1 MGKKFTDFFKLNI
14 IKGDLGLWMIYF
26 FLCMISIVTMYSAS
40 SRLSFDTGRH
50 WVPLM
55 SHVGYLLIGF
65 CITVLVS
72 KIPCKYFKLVPIV
85 GIPVVV
91 VLLVYALFLKS
102 DLNESHSAHRWISLF
117 GVNFQPSELA
127 KTMLI
132 LATAV
137 ILSKLQKEEK
147 VQTKKGMKN
156 VVMATKGGYSKA
168 FTMIMWLAVI
178 ICGLIVPE
186 NFSTAMM
193 LALVI
198 FIMMIIGNVPRK
210 LLYRL
215 VGVMAILGALFVTV
229 LMITPDETLGKY
241 KRALTWKNRIQT
253 AVGIIDE
260 DVDSQ
265 EYKDKTWQEDM
276 SKVAIASSG
285 ITGVGVGNSVSRDF
299 LPHAESDFIYSIII
313 EEMGVAGAVFVL
325 LLFVML
331 IIRVGRVAQK
341 CDRFFPAFL
350 VIGLGLMMVIQA
362 LVNMSVAVGLMPVT
376 GQTLPLISHGGTSI
390 MIMSANFG
398 MILSISRY
406 ASKANGEK
414 KAVTKELKRPVIIET
429 GDVYSS
435 VGMV

>member
-1 MGKKFTDFFKLNI
+1 MGKKISDFFKLNI

-26 FLCMISIVTMYSAS
+26 LLCMISIVTMYSAS

-55 SHVGYLLIGF
+55 THIGYLVIGF
-65 CITVLVS
+65 VITVLVS
-72 KIPCKYFKLVPIV
+72 KIPCKYFKVVPLV
-85 GIPVVV
+85 GIPLVV
-91 VLLVYALFLKS
+91 VLLVYAFFLKS
-102 DLNESHSAHRWISLF
+102 DINESHSAHRWVSLF
-117 GVNFQPSELA
+117 GINFQPSELA

-147 VQTKKGMKN
+147 IQTKKGVKT
-156 VVMATKGGYSKA
+156 VVMATKGKYSKA
-168 FTMIMWLAVI
+168 FSMIMWLSLL

-193 LALVI
+193 LFLVI
-198 FIMMIIGNVPRK
+198 FIMMIIGNVPKK
-210 LLYRL
+210 LLYKL
-215 VGVMAILGALFVTV
+215 VGVMAIGGAVFVTV
-229 LMITPDETLGKY
+229 LMVTPDETLGKF
-241 KRALTWKNRIQT
+241 KRMLTWKNRIQT
-253 AVGIIDE
+253 AVGIIDV
-260 DVDSQ
+260 DKDSQ

-313 EEMGVAGAVFVL
+313 EEMGVAGGVFVL

-406 ASKANGEK
+406 ASKADAQRK
-414 KAVTKELKRPVIIET
+414 PVTKQIKRPAVIET
-429 GDVYSS
+429 NEMYSS

>member
-1 MGKKFTDFFKLNI
+1 MGKKIRDFFKLNI

-26 FLCMISIVTMYSAS
+26 LLCMISIVTMYSAS
-40 SRLSFDTGRH
+40 SRLSFETGRH

-55 SHVGYLLIGF
+55 THVGYLVIGF
-65 CITVLVS
+65 FITVLVS
-72 KIPCKYFKLVPIV
+72 KIPCKYFKVVPLI
-85 GIPVVV
+85 GIPLVTI
-91 VLLVYALFLKS
+91 LLIYAFFLKS
-102 DLNESHSAHRWISLF
+102 DINESHSAHRWVSLF
-117 GVNFQPSELA
+117 GINFQPSELA

-147 VQTKKGMKN
+147 VQTKKGMKT
-156 VVMATKGGYSKA
+156 VIMATKGSYSKA
-168 FTMIMWLAVI
+168 FRIILWLSLL

-193 LALVI
+193 LFLVI
-198 FIMMIIGNVPRK
+198 FIMMIIGNVPKK
-210 LLYRL
+210 LLYKL
-215 VGVMAILGALFVTV
+215 VAAMAIVGAVFITV
-229 LMITPDETLGKY
+229 LMVTPDETLGKF

-253 AVGIIDE
+253 AMGIIDV
-260 DVDSQ
+260 DKDSQ

-313 EEMGVAGAVFVL
+313 EEMGITGAVFVL

-406 ASKANGEK
+406 ASKANAEK
-414 KAVTKELKRPVIIET
+414 KTVTKQIKRPTVIET
-429 GDVYSS
+429 NEIYSS

>member
-1 MGKKFTDFFKLNI
+1 M
-14 IKGDLGLWMIYF
+14 
-26 FLCMISIVTMYSAS
+26 
-40 SRLSFDTGRH
+40 
-50 WVPLM
+50 
-55 SHVGYLLIGF
+55 
-65 CITVLVS
+65 
-72 KIPCKYFKLVPIV
+72 
-85 GIPVVV
+85 
-91 VLLVYALFLKS
+91 
-102 DLNESHSAHRWISLF
+102 
-117 GVNFQPSELA
+117 
-127 KTMLI
+127 
-132 LATAV
+132 
-137 ILSKLQKEEK
+137 
-147 VQTKKGMKN
+147 
-156 VVMATKGGYSKA
+156 
-168 FTMIMWLAVI
+168 
-178 ICGLIVPE
+178 
-186 NFSTAMM
+186 
-193 LALVI
+193 
-198 FIMMIIGNVPRK
+198 
-210 LLYRL
+210 
-215 VGVMAILGALFVTV
+215 
-229 LMITPDETLGKY
+229 
-241 KRALTWKNRIQT
+241 
-253 AVGIIDE
+253 
-260 DVDSQ
+260 DSQ